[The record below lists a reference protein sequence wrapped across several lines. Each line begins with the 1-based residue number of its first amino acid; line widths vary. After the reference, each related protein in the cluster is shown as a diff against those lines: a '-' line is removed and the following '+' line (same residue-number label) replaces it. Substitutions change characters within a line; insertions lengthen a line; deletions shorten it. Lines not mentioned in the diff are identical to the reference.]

1 VSDHPKRNRKKN
13 KMNLSTQTK
22 SFHILN
28 LSTIAAFLSANGDRD
43 GEVYNLLTEAIGEG
57 FTWGDTDHT
66 LVHIG
71 SFLEYFPVD
80 IVFGSPTHKLLYA
93 LDEMIDKCSDKDLF
107 FIDLEK

>member
-1 VSDHPKRNRKKN
+1 
-13 KMNLSTQTK
+13 MNLSTQAK

-28 LSTIAAFLSANGDRD
+28 LSTIAAFLTANGDRD

-71 SFLEYFPVD
+71 SFLEYFPAKV
-80 IVFGSPTHKLLYA
+80 VFGSPIHKLLAA
-93 LDEMIDKCSDKDLF
+93 LDTMIDGCRSEDLF
-107 FIDLEK
+107 YIDLEN

>member
-1 VSDHPKRNRKKN
+1 
-13 KMNLSTQTK
+13 MNLPTQTK

-28 LSTIAAFLSANGDRD
+28 LSTIAAFLTANGDRD

-71 SFLEYFPVD
+71 SFLEYFPPSTFPGD
-80 IVFGSPTHKLLYA
+80 PCNGLLLA
-93 LDEMIDKCSDKDLF
+93 LNDLISNNHGDPI
-107 FIDLEK
+107 FIDLER

>member
-1 VSDHPKRNRKKN
+1 
-13 KMNLSTQTK
+13 MNLSTQTK

-28 LSTIAAFLSANGDRD
+28 LSTIAAFLSANGDHD

-66 LVHIG
+66 LVCIE
-71 SFLEYFPVD
+71 SFLEYLPPSTLPGD
-80 IVFGSPTHKLLYA
+80 PCHKLFLT
-93 LDEMIDKCSDKDLF
+93 LNDLINIHGVSV

>member
-1 VSDHPKRNRKKN
+1 MSDHPKRNRKKN

-43 GEVYNLLTEAIGEG
+43 GEVYNLLTEALGEG
-57 FTWGDTDHT
+57 FSWGDTDHT
-66 LVHIG
+66 LVCIE
-71 SFLEYFPVD
+71 SFLEYMPPSTLPGD
-80 IVFGSPTHKLLYA
+80 PCHKLFLT
-93 LDEMIDKCSDKDLF
+93 LNDLINIHGDSV